1 VIFFNL
7 KTKPTMSFGKKLKL
21 IRQRE
26 ELSQEEMIKRLNVS
40 QSKYSRYER
49 DKKEVTEKDDFV
61 KRVAEEFN
69 VEIKWLVAED
79 GNQVKPEEN
88 NTEVEANNCR
98 QNEKIHIPLKD
109 FMHLYFNQQ
118 SQMLQMILNKLGDAK

>member
-1 VIFFNL
+1 
-7 KTKPTMSFGKKLKL
+7 MSFGKKLKS

-88 NTEVEANNCR
+88 NTEIKANNSR
-98 QNEKIHIPLKD
+98 QKEKTNIPLKD